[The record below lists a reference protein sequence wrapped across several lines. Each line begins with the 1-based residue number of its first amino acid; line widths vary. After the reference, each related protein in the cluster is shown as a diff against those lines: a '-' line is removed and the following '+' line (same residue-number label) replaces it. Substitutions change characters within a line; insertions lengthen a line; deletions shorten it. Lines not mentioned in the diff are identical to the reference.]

1 MSEYGLR
8 FDVEDVSMYLSCAIK
23 NLRTLKNEMEGDL
36 LAQNETSIY
45 LGPDHLL
52 DCCDAMCTVLRELDR
67 LNEELDAIVTAMYQ
81 KKKGQ

>member
-1 MSEYGLR
+1 MAETNLR
-8 FDVEDVSMYLSCAIK
+8 FDIEDASMYLSSAIK
-23 NLRTLKNEMEGDL
+23 NLRILKEAMEGDL
-36 LAQNETSIY
+36 LAQKRTSIY

-67 LNEELDAIVTAMYQ
+67 LNEELEAIVTSMCQ